1 MNQSNW
7 RNTDDY
13 VIKTEGGYSLNIV
26 DLFIR
31 IHILTG
37 KFPTFTKEEAK
48 ELKALLQKLDES
60 MNVNG
65 LNVIG
70 QVTNS
75 TKKSTI
81 VTLLSAII

>member
-7 RNTDDY
+7 RNTDEGR
-13 VIKTEGGYSLNIV
+13 KTEGGYSLNIV

-48 ELKALLQKLDES
+48 ELKDLLQKLDES
-60 MNVNG
+60 MNDEWIERHWSSNEQYEK
-65 LNVIG
+65 NV
-70 QVTNS
+70 Q
-75 TKKSTI
+75 
-81 VTLLSAII
+81 L